1 MRILKSDFMI
11 EDRRTNT
18 VLVIITRCYV
28 IVEIAGLKRF
38 LHDYN
43 YRGGKNCGARRT
55 CELSDYNCGG
65 RKTKA
70 LDDKNCRTVGL
81 L

>member
-1 MRILKSDFMI
+1 MLKCKRIKGRILKSD
-11 EDRRTNT
+11 
-18 VLVIITRCYV
+18 LIITRCYV

-70 LDDKNCRTVGL
+70 LVDKIVEP
-81 L
+81 